1 MHTII
6 YRMGFV
12 LGWLPSEHYVRDI
25 FLITLSAAI
34 AATLLS
40 IRFYLR
46 ITAGRCFTEVN
57 HIKTQTQSQSHTQIH
72 IHTQAQSMPIF
83 PFMTW
88 RYFLTQFSYDHIQD
102 SQKTKL
108 YGNFPINGSGDLQK
122 KKRA

>member
-25 FLITLSAAI
+25 LLITLSAAF

-57 HIKTQTQSQSHTQIH
+57 QTQTHTLIQTHTLAPAPAPVCAHFRKSH
-72 IHTQAQSMPIF
+72 S
-83 PFMTW
+83 
-88 RYFLTQFSYDHIQD
+88 
-102 SQKTKL
+102 
-108 YGNFPINGSGDLQK
+108 
-122 KKRA
+122 

>member
-25 FLITLSAAI
+25 LLITLSAAF

-57 HIKTQTQSQSHTQIH
+57 QTQTQTHALIQTHTLAPALAPAPVCAHFRKSH
-72 IHTQAQSMPIF
+72 S
-83 PFMTW
+83 
-88 RYFLTQFSYDHIQD
+88 
-102 SQKTKL
+102 
-108 YGNFPINGSGDLQK
+108 
-122 KKRA
+122 

>member
-88 RYFLTQFSYDHIQD
+88 RYFLTQFSYDRIQD
-102 SQKTKL
+102 SETKL

>member
-57 HIKTQTQSQSHTQIH
+57 QIHNPDPVPVPVPHPIPVSARFPIHDLTQLSHKITLKTQKQTSVET
-72 IHTQAQSMPIF
+72 
-83 PFMTW
+83 
-88 RYFLTQFSYDHIQD
+88 FL
-102 SQKTKL
+102 
-108 YGNFPINGSGDLQK
+108 
-122 KKRA
+122 